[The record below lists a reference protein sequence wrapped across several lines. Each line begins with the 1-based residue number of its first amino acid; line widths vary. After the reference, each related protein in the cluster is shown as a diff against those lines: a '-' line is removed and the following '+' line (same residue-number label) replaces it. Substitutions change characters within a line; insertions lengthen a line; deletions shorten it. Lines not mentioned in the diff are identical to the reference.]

1 MKQLSEGSTGRVFL
15 GRTHLN
21 QKVAIKQVIASR
33 NKHNNELTLLKSIN
47 HPNLIQLKDHFFK
60 AEGDRC
66 LLHLVTDY
74 YPYTLHQIIKQRCI
88 DKQMLPRYLYQLLT
102 GLEYLHRKGV
112 MHRDLTPHNILVD
125 NTTQRVVIADFGS
138 AKYSKHN

>member
-1 MKQLSEGSTGRVFL
+1 M
-15 GRTHLN
+15 
-21 QKVAIKQVIASR
+21 
-33 NKHNNELTLLKSIN
+33 
-47 HPNLIQLKDHFFK
+47 
-60 AEGDRC
+60 
-66 LLHLVTDY
+66 TDY